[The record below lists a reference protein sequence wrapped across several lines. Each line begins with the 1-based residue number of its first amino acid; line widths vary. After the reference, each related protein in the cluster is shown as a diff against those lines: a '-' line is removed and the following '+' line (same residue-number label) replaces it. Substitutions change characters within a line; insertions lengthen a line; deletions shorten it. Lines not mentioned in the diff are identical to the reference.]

1 MAGEIAASGTSRDE
15 IFSREEGQGARV
27 VVVRE
32 MDLGE
37 PERIGV
43 AVLRAR

>member
-1 MAGEIAASGTSRDE
+1 MAGEIAASGTSGDE
-15 IFSREEGQGARV
+15 VFPGEEGQGARV

-37 PERIGV
+37 PEGIGI